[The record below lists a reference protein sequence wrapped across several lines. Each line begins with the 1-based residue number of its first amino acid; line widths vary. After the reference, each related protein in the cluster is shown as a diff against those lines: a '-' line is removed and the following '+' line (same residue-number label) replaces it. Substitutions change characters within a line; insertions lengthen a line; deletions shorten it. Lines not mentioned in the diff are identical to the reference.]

1 MHYYAYRKR
10 TEVNSKIV
18 KVKARMAATITGV
31 NTKNSILTDLT
42 VPKQDLYQDST
53 LSLMELPCFTS
64 FKISWKME

>member
-42 VPKQDLYQDST
+42 VPKQDLYQDSI
-53 LSLMELPCFTS
+53 LSLMELSCFMS
-64 FKISWKME
+64 FKISWKMA